1 MFARFLTVA
10 AIALLGFGQA
20 FAATP
25 YDAKAFMADQEAGKA
40 VLIHVT
46 APWCPTCAKQ
56 KPTVS
61 AIEKEKPNLMVYEV
75 DFDSRKD
82 VLKQFGVQMQSTFIA
97 FKGKQEAGR
106 STGETDPA
114 KIRALVE
121 KAAGT
126 DAMPMKDG
134 MMKDDMKKMDAMP
147 KKDDM
152 MPKKDDMMKKGM

>member
-1 MFARFLTVA
+1 MMTRILP
-10 AIALLGFGQA
+10 ALVLLLFGFSPA
-20 FAATP
+20 MATTP
-25 YDAKAFMADQEAGKA
+25 YDAKAFMADQEAGKS

-61 AIEKEKPNLMVYEV
+61 AIEKEKPQLVVYEV
-75 DFDSRKD
+75 DFDSKKD
-82 VLKQFGVQMQSTFIA
+82 VLKQFGVQMQSTLIV

-114 KIRALVE
+114 KIRSLVE
-121 KAAGT
+121 KGAGM
-126 DAMPMKDG
+126 DD
-134 MMKDDMKKMDAMP
+134 MMKKEGMGKADS
-147 KKDDM
+147 

>member
-75 DFDSRKD
+75 DFDSKKD
-82 VLKQFGVQMQSTFIA
+82 VLKQFGVQMQSTLIVFS
-97 FKGKQEAGR
+97 GKQESGR
-106 STGETDPA
+106 STGETDPM
-114 KIRALVE
+114 KIRALIDKGV
-121 KAAGT
+121 
-126 DAMPMKDG
+126 G
-134 MMKDDMKKMDAMP
+134 MDSMKKMDAMP

-152 MPKKDDMMKKGM
+152 MKKGM